1 VKEEGE
7 GGVKEEG
14 RREINMC
21 MLICRTLDVEC
32 ALFGLKV
39 LRSFELQY
47 LIGILQG
54 FFFSNYQAEWKD
66 DFQKAW
72 LPKS

>member
-1 VKEEGE
+1 
-7 GGVKEEG
+7 
-14 RREINMC
+14 MC

-39 LRSFELQY
+39 LRSFELQN

-54 FFFSNYQAEWKD
+54 FFF
-66 DFQKAW
+66 FQ
-72 LPKS
+72 LSSRMER